1 MAIPVLTRKH
11 HIMQKKSDAALN
23 RVLHRALVVVLSLS
37 FCMAATGSVFAGVVS
52 FDDTQTLP
60 SNVNTTLT
68 LGKFDTSLGTLTN
81 VWVQLEVRLNDARV
95 QLDNDAA
102 LAQTGTGQ
110 VLNVASPISSTV
122 TLLKFDGV
130 NFDSINAG
138 DLGINV
144 TQLFNLSAT
153 TGDAVGFTATNLG
166 DYADWQPGTLTAGDS
181 GNIFNGVWGGYQGTG
196 NFTITVNSAYLA
208 GATFNGNDG
217 YFQGNTTNGTLY
229 GKVVYTYAAVP
240 EPSTL
245 VLLALGTVG
254 LAVFARRRAA

>member
-1 MAIPVLTRKH
+1 
-11 HIMQKKSDAALN
+11 MQKKSDAALN
-23 RVLHRALVVVLSLS
+23 RVLHRAFVVVLSLS
-37 FCMAATGSVFAGVVS
+37 FCMAVTGSVFAGVVS
-52 FDDTQTLP
+52 FDDTQVLP

-110 VLNVASPISSTV
+110 VLNVASPLTSTV
-122 TLLKFDGV
+122 TLLKSD
-130 NFDSINAG
+130 FDSINAG

-153 TGDAVGFTATNLG
+153 TGDAVGFTATGLG

-181 GNIFNGVWGGYQGTG
+181 GNIYSGVWGGYEGAG
-196 NFTITVNSAYLA
+196 NFTIGVTSSYLA

-229 GKVVYTYAAVP
+229 GKVVYSYTAVP

-254 LAVFARRRAA
+254 LVVFARRRAA